1 MSLLGNQRRG
11 QRNREGNSMP
21 RCDLASD
28 APGACYRQIGYMT
41 MEFTSSD
48 LAIAFVESATGN
60 VLDSVT
66 ISKRK

>member
-1 MSLLGNQRRG
+1 
-11 QRNREGNSMP
+11 MP